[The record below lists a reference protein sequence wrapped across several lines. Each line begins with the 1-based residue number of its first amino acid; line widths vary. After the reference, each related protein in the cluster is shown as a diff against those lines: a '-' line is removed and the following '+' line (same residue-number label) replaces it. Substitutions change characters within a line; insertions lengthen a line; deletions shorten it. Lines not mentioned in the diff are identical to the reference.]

1 MKICFVNTNKKW
13 GGGEKWHCEM
23 ALQMKGQS
31 HDVYFI
37 AHPKGE
43 LLGRLDSSG
52 IKIFRFRIGNLSF
65 LNHYKIHRLKKTLKI
80 INPDVLILNMPSDL
94 KSVGVAASRAGI
106 KNIIYRR
113 GSAIPVRDTK
123 LNRYLFKNVVSGIL
137 ANSEE
142 TKKCILQRNPD
153 LFDADRIRVIYNGID
168 IDEFNKQ
175 PSQTLIER
183 KDEKIILGNA
193 ARLSHQK
200 GHEMLFDIAAILKEK
215 NIDFHLYLAGEGEKE
230 VQLKKLVEKLE
241 LKNNITFLGFVKNI
255 KSFMQGIDVFLLTSE
270 WEGFGYV
277 LAEAMACRKPSV
289 AFNISSNP
297 ELIQDEENG
306 YLITPFDKEDFAGK
320 LIMLANDKDLREK
333 LGKNAEKIV
342 MSKFTFERSV
352 NEFSRFINELTVK

>member
-23 ALQMKGQS
+23 ALQMKARD

-37 AHPKGE
+37 AHPEGE
-43 LLGRLDSSG
+43 LLGKLNSSG
-52 IKIFRFRIGNLSF
+52 IRIFKFRIGNLSF
-65 LNHYKIHRLKKTLKI
+65 LNTFKIKHLKKALKQI
-80 INPDVLILNMPSDL
+80 SPDAIILNMPSDL
-94 KSVGVAASRAGI
+94 KSVGVAASKARI

-113 GSAIPVRDTK
+113 GSAIPIRNTK
-123 LNRYLFKNVVSGIL
+123 LNRYLFKNVVGGIV

-142 TKKCILQRNPD
+142 TKKTILQNNPD
-153 LFDADRIRVIYNGID
+153 LFDPDKIHVIYNGID

-175 PSQTLIER
+175 PSQALIEK

-200 GHEMLFDIAAILKEK
+200 GHEILFAVATILKEK
-215 NIDFHLYLAGEGEKE
+215 NIDFHLYLAGGGEKE
-230 VQLKKLVEKLE
+230 AQLKKLVEKLG
-241 LKNNITFLGFVKNI
+241 LKNNITFLGFVENI

-277 LAEAMACRKPSV
+277 LAEAMACRKPSI

-297 ELIQDEENG
+297 ELIEDGENG
-306 YLITPFDKEDFAGK
+306 FLVKPFDKKQFAEK
-320 LIMLANDKDLREK
+320 VILLANNQELREE
-333 LGKNAEKIV
+333 LGQNAEKIL
-342 MSKFTFERSV
+342 MSKFTLERSV
-352 NEFSRFINELTVK
+352 KEFSRFITELLAK